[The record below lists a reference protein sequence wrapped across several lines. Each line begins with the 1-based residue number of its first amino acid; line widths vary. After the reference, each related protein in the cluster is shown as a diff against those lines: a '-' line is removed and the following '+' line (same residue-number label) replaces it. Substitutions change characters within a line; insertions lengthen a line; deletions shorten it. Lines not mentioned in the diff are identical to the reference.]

1 MDSVQAA
8 AAAAEANIA
17 AGLVDEPAATPRKRG
32 RPSTGG
38 VKKAYVP
45 TGKPRGRPKS
55 DNPKTYVPTGK
66 PRGRPKG
73 STKRSVLEPVAM
85 TEGIIAGPRRG
96 RPARKLAEERIAADA
111 AANLPK
117 SRGRPKKKAAAD
129 EAEAA
134 KKDEEEEEKPVDD
147 AVDVVFGDADA
158 DADVN
163 AFDDDKGDQSGWMS
177 AGLKKI
183 FS

>member
-1 MDSVQAA
+1 MDPVQAA

-17 AGLVDEPAATPRKRG
+17 AGLVGSDEGAAAPRKRG

-111 AANLPK
+111 ASNLPK
-117 SRGRPKKKAAAD
+117 ARGRPKKAAAAKSPANKTAGRKKKED
-129 EAEAA
+129 GEEPAAEDA
-134 KKDEEEEEKPVDD
+134 EEEGE
-147 AVDVVFGDADA
+147 AVNAIFGDADA
-158 DADVN
+158 DAD
-163 AFDDDKGDQSGWMS
+163 GE
-177 AGLKKI
+177 
-183 FS
+183 

>member
-17 AGLVDEPAATPRKRG
+17 AGLVGSDNEPTAAATPRKRG

-117 SRGRPKKKAAAD
+117 SRGRPKKKAAAAAAA
-129 EAEAA
+129 AEDTKAA
-134 KKDEEEEEKPVDD
+134 KDDDEEEKPVDD

-158 DADVN
+158 DAD
-163 AFDDDKGDQSGWMS
+163 GE
-177 AGLKKI
+177 
-183 FS
+183 